1 MFSQTTEYALR
12 AMVCL
17 AQTPDELAAAPT
29 LARQTRV
36 PANYL
41 AKVLQQLA
49 AAGLVNGRRGV
60 GGGYRLAKPA
70 EQITLFDIVTA
81 MGTVRPDGSLPD
93 GDGPSD
99 HCLRL
104 LEHKLREATNA
115 VTSVFRGVTLD
126 ELVAGSPS
134 ASAAAR

>member
-29 LARQTRV
+29 LAKQTRV

-49 AAGLVNGRRGV
+49 AAGLITGRRGV

-70 EQITLFDIVTA
+70 ENITLLEIVLA
-81 MGTVRPDGSLPD
+81 MGTVRADGSLPE
-93 GDGPSD
+93 GNGPTD
-99 HCLRL
+99 RCLRQ
-104 LEHKLREATNA
+104 LEHKLREATSA
-115 VTSVFRGVTLD
+115 VTAVFRDVTLD
-126 ELVAGSPS
+126 ELVATQIQQ
-134 ASAAAR
+134 ASS